1 MGFRKIGDPQVM
13 VGFNT
18 TMVVHDLDDL
28 GYPPDLETSMWVCD
42 DIITFGYFCLLYLLF
57 KEQCVYCYLL
67 YVIGKIFSYLHIL
80 TLDCRFLTAQC
91 ELDYKAGVLL
101 EPKNDTNIILLK

>member
-1 MGFRKIGDPQVM
+1 MGFRKIGYPQVM

-18 TMVVHDLDDL
+18 TMVAHDLDDL

-42 DIITFGYFCLLYLLF
+42 DIIAFGYFCLLYLLF

-67 YVIGKIFSYLHIL
+67 YYWKDLFIYTYPYIGLLVSYCPMRTRLQSWGIVG
-80 TLDCRFLTAQC
+80 A
-91 ELDYKAGVLL
+91 K
-101 EPKNDTNIILLK
+101 K